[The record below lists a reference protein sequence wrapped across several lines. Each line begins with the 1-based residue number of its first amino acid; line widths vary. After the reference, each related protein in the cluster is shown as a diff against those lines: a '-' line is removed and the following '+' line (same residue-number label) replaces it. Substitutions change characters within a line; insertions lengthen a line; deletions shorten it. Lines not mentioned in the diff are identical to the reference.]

1 MVTNGGY
8 GGVQQALA
16 NGVPLVVAGDSEDK
30 PEVAARV
37 QWSGAGVNLHTGRPS
52 VAMVA
57 RAVRR
62 VLTKPSYRERARALQ
77 AEIAATDPLGAISAA
92 LDGLCA
98 AGAAGAAGAGR
109 AAG

>member
-1 MVTNGGY
+1 
-8 GGVQQALA
+8 VQQALA

-37 QWSGAGVNLHTGRPS
+37 HWSGTGVDLHTGRPS

-62 VLTKPSYRERARALQ
+62 VLARPSYRERARALQ
-77 AEIAATDPLGAISAA
+77 AEIAPTEPLGAISAA
-92 LDGLCA
+92 LADLCA
-98 AGAAGAAGAGR
+98 ERDAARAAAG
-109 AAG
+109 